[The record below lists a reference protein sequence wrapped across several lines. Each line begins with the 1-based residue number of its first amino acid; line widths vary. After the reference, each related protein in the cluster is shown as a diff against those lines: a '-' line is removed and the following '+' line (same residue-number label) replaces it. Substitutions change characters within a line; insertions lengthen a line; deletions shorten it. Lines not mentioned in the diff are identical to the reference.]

1 MERKFSRIISGIMSV
16 VMFVFSVVNIPGF
29 AAVDTENA
37 IEDILDITALSVTLG
52 GEELTNETVIDSS
65 KLDQELKILFE
76 WELNVAGYEPPVT
89 FKYDLSE
96 NLQNITISPSSLDV
110 TDASYYVDGQTLY
123 ITLKDGYDGRSGK
136 YTLSGELELQ
146 AGDLNSDNRVVIQA
160 MDKIVTPT
168 APALV
173 SGLWAYKSAG
183 SFTYD
188 EGTGKYYQHF
198 DINIGN
204 NSSTAAA
211 TDVYV
216 TDTFLYDAS
225 GVFADGAMQNLTV
238 GGVPASASSGD
249 KISVGDIAA
258 GGSVVI
264 SYDLEVSAEKA
275 LEGKDKSN
283 KAVIEYNNGSDTE
296 TTETTGWANP
306 SLPSVSKSGQYN
318 ESAKNI
324 TWTVTV
330 YPNML
335 KNGEF
340 TFSLSDRPDGTVI
353 TAAALAAAIG
363 NGAQANGDGT
373 VSVPSTAFT
382 KDGDNYTLTYTT
394 SVSDDFCGTIFGVHV
409 NNHAEVTFTVD
420 EEDYTYST
428 DNGVTIPGTSGEYL
442 TKTAGTMDA
451 NGVMDWT
458 VVLTVPNDASIS
470 EITFWDTAANQG
482 VHKID
487 YTSFEFTL
495 DGASADFTV
504 TPKGDDNFNI
514 DFGEYYPND
523 VEDIIG
529 KTLVIKYK
537 TTADTSKPNY
547 DSLSYLNTSQVWIK
561 NSEYKQVDRTAT
573 AVISPDLS
581 VSKTGR
587 TASYNDEKGVITWD
601 IKITNTSGIVLVPGD
616 TITIEDTIPADHHYI
631 DNIWLTGVS
640 LNGASNQPTIS
651 ADINGQTVTF
661 TITFSGNSV
670 DAFNNGQQLSIWY
683 STAMDAEKYSEFVL
697 ESANGATLAVDN
709 VATVNVGS
717 VSAEVEGTVY
727 LTADHSKL
735 IDKKCPSQTPG
746 NNYTFTATYTL
757 NVNQEKLDIVPGSDT
772 ITVTDQLGYWME
784 LSGVPSIN
792 PSAGA
797 SYTYDAETRTIVFT
811 LKDNTAY
818 NISYNVSGKQLPVDH
833 EVDDSY
839 LDDLFSNTV
848 ILSGEGNTSVSDSFM
863 LDSETF
869 KSEGTYTYQV
879 ILKGEKTWA
888 DTNYTAARPKKVE
901 IKINYVKYNVLD
913 QLVEEGQLIE
923 SVIVQPDGAGKWE
936 YTVSGLLSMDKECN
950 TYVYSIE
957 EVTVD
962 GYKVEYSTPDSTSS
976 ATTINLKNTFTA
988 ADKEYGSVRVNKVW
1002 DDDDDAEGKRPA
1014 SITVKLTNVSTGEEK
1029 TAAIGNEGFALFE
1042 KLPLYTYSRDAD
1054 DNLVRTPC
1062 VYKVSEVSVA
1072 GYTTTYSVSGEFK
1085 LIDTP
1090 VPNLTVETPKV
1101 VTITNTLE
1109 AEETT
1114 TEETTEPEETTT
1126 SEETTSSEETTTAP
1140 EETTTSE
1147 ETTTAPEET
1156 TSSETTTS
1164 VPEETTSSET
1174 TTSVPEET
1182 TSSEATTSAPEETTS
1197 SETTTSVP
1205 EETTSSETT
1214 TSAPEETTSSEAT
1227 TSAPE
1232 ETTSSEATTSAP
1244 EETTTSEETTTTPKV
1259 TTTSEETTTTPKVTT
1274 TSEETTTTPK
1284 VTTTSEET
1292 TTTPKVTTTSEE
1304 TTTTP
1309 KVTTSSEETTTTP
1322 KVTTTSEET
1331 TTTPKVTTTSEETT
1345 TTPRVTT
1352 SSEETTTTP
1361 KVTTSS
1367 SSQTTR
1373 PVSTTSGRPVVT
1385 TTTTTAAKTTT
1396 VEETTTTTSESE
1408 EVTTASEVDSTTVT
1422 EPDATTTTEYD
1433 TDTVTTLPADDDDM
1447 FSDSGDYDDNLEQ
1460 DTGSSNN
1467 YEENP
1472 NTGVTVPFTMVAAL
1486 AFGAYAALPRRKKNK

>member
-65 KLDQELKILFE
+65 KLNQELKILFE
-76 WELNVAGYEPPVT
+76 WELNVAGYDPPVT

-136 YTLSGELELQ
+136 YTLSGELDLQ

-160 MDKIVTPT
+160 MDKVITPT

-225 GVFADGAMQNLTV
+225 GVFADGTMQNLTV

-249 KISVGDIAA
+249 KIPVGDIDA
-258 GGSVVI
+258 GGSVVV

-275 LEGKDKSN
+275 LAGKDKSN
-283 KAVIEYNNGSDTE
+283 KAVIEYNSGSGTE

-306 SLPSVSKSGQYN
+306 SLPSVSKSGQYD
-318 ESAKNI
+318 EAAKNI

-382 KDGDNYTLTYTT
+382 KNGDNYTLTYTT
-394 SVSDDFCGTIFGVHV
+394 SVSDDYCGTIFGVHV
-409 NNHAEVTFTVD
+409 NNHADATFTVD
-420 EEDYTYST
+420 DEDYTYST
-428 DNGVTIPGTSGEYL
+428 DNGVTIPGTAGEYL
-442 TKTAGTMDA
+442 SKTAGTMDA

-470 EITFWDTAANQG
+470 EITFWDTTANQG
-482 VHKID
+482 VHKVD

-523 VEDIIG
+523 VEAIIG

-537 TTADTSKPNY
+537 TTADTTNP
-547 DSLSYLNTSQVWIK
+547 DFDMLSYLNTSHVWIK
-561 NSEYKQVDRTAT
+561 NSEYKQVDRTAS

-651 ADINGQTVTF
+651 AVVNGQTVTF

-670 DAFNNGQQLSIWY
+670 DAFNNGQQLGIWY

-697 ESANGATLAVDN
+697 ESANGATLAVEN

-757 NVNQEKLDIVPGSDT
+757 DVNQEKLDIVPGSDT

-784 LSGVPSIN
+784 LSGVPSIT

-811 LKDNTAY
+811 LKDNTTY
-818 NISYNVSGKQLPVDH
+818 NISYSVSGKQLPVDH

-848 ILSGEGNTSVSDSFM
+848 ILSGEGNNSVSDSFM

-879 ILKGEKTWA
+879 TLKGEKTWA
-888 DTNYTAARPKKVE
+888 DTNYSAARPKKVE

-913 QLVEEGQLIE
+913 QLVEEGQLTQ
-923 SVIVQPDGAGKWE
+923 SVVVQPDGAGKWE
-936 YTVSGLLSMDKECN
+936 YTVSGLVSMDKECN

-1014 SITVKLTNVSTGEEK
+1014 SITVKLTNVSTGDEK
-1029 TAAIGNEGFALFE
+1029 TATIGNEGFVLFE

-1062 VYKVSEVSVA
+1062 VYKVSEVSVV

-1140 EETTTSE
+1140 EETT
-1147 ETTTAPEET
+1147 
-1156 TSSETTTS
+1156 SSETTTS

-1182 TSSEATTSAPEETTS
+1182 TSSEETTTAPEETTSSETTTSAPEETTS

-1205 EETTSSETT
+1205 EETTS
-1214 TSAPEETTSSEAT
+1214 
-1227 TSAPE
+1227 
-1232 ETTSSEATTSAP
+1232 
-1244 EETTTSEETTTTPKV
+1244 EETTTTPR
-1259 TTTSEETTTTPKVTT
+1259 
-1274 TSEETTTTPK
+1274 
-1284 VTTTSEET
+1284 
-1292 TTTPKVTTTSEE
+1292 
-1304 TTTTP
+1304 
-1309 KVTTSSEETTTTP
+1309 VTTSSEETTTTP
-1322 KVTTTSEET
+1322 RVTTSSEET
-1331 TTTPKVTTTSEETT
+1331 TTTPRVTTSSEEIT

-1367 SSQTTR
+1367 EETTTTPRVTTSSSLQTTH

-1385 TTTTTAAKTTT
+1385 TTTTTAVKTTT
-1396 VEETTTTTSESE
+1396 TEEETTTTSESE

-1422 EPDATTTTEYD
+1422 EPDVTTTTEYD
-1433 TDTVTTLPADDDDM
+1433 TDTVTTLPADDDM
-1447 FSDSGDYDDNLEQ
+1447 FSDSGDYDDNPEH